1 MRQFLVVL
9 ACVISSTKAA
19 QFLQL
24 TDFHLDREY
33 SAQSG
38 VIADKCHTQA
48 GVAGSALGQFG
59 DYACDP
65 PETLIRSTLDAA
77 KKIIPNPD
85 FIFWT
90 GDNIPHID
98 DYNESYV
105 ETTLQSVSDI
115 IDSTYPNANVLPVF
129 GNHDYA
135 PSNAFPDQN
144 CSLYNLMYNMWRHWI
159 GTDSRETFLKGGY
172 YKYSAPN
179 NVVVLAL
186 NTNLYYKFN
195 KAIPTFVNPNDPADQ
210 FKFMTDTLNAAEAQH
225 QTVHE
230 TFLKGGYYKYS
241 APNNVVVLA
250 LNTNLYY
257 KFNKAI
263 PTFVNPNDPADQ
275 FKFMTDTLN
284 AAEAQHQTVHVI
296 AHIAPGV
303 FERTPNFTWMLPQ
316 YNQRFIDIT
325 VRYAS
330 TIKWMLFG
338 HHHTDTF
345 HIVKDPATNNPVQVY
360 LMAPAVTPWFS
371 SLEGAGSNNPAFRV
385 FDYNINTH
393 ELFDAKTYYIDL
405 NELNKNSSAQ
415 WQLEYSM
422 SQTYGINAIN
432 ARTMNDVLNK
442 LKTDNGVLMKYIEY
456 NSVRWNYAMPL
467 GRFRTAQL
475 CALENPDFA
484 GYDVCMKNGASVMI
498 THSLLPMTQHS
509 HSAASVDENAF
520 PFRALIS
527 IQSEYAICCNVLQD
541 VDRVALI
548 RAIKRL
554 RTRITGVLCNCTT
567 AQTIR

>member
-225 QTVHE
+225 QTVH
-230 TFLKGGYYKYS
+230 
-241 APNNVVVLA
+241 
-250 LNTNLYY
+250 
-257 KFNKAI
+257 
-263 PTFVNPNDPADQ
+263 
-275 FKFMTDTLN
+275 
-284 AAEAQHQTVHVI
+284 VI

-405 NELNKNSSAQ
+405 NELNKNSLAQ

-498 THSLLPMTQHS
+498 THSLLPMTDQYGT
-509 HSAASVDENAF
+509 
-520 PFRALIS
+520 P
-527 IQSEYAICCNVLQD
+527 
-541 VDRVALI
+541 
-548 RAIKRL
+548 
-554 RTRITGVLCNCTT
+554 
-567 AQTIR
+567 